1 MRVSTRC
8 ESLCGLPHGK
18 HAQAVRFYLFF
29 LPRKQLCCDFTGG
42 HRNSPNSGTL
52 LSAAQTFPLSGES
65 PAPTKVVKTNI
76 KVFARLFQKAAQS
89 KGSAFGRPAHRA
101 KFFLDMKRRRGDK
114 TVRRTVLPWGTLAGG
129 SPVPT
134 GTPNS
139 SREFAR
145 ALLISPDISFIN
157 AFCEPGLP
165 CFCDDS
171 QFDLPKNKKS
181 PFPLSRGKGVFFC
194 FIPEYRGFSAVCRNR
209 PANLRRSECSRA
221 WCLP

>member
-52 LSAAQTFPLSGES
+52 LSAAQTFPLSEES

-101 KFFLDMKRRRGDK
+101 KSFFARKRRRGGK

-139 SREFAR
+139 SRKFAR
-145 ALLISPDISFIN
+145 VLLISPGIGSVGTVLGVRRRATPLPAISRKG
-157 AFCEPGLP
+157 GL
-165 CFCDDS
+165 
-171 QFDLPKNKKS
+171 
-181 PFPLSRGKGVFFC
+181 FC
-194 FIPEYRGFSAVCRNR
+194 FIPECRGFSAVCRNR
-209 PANLRRSECSRA
+209 PANLRRSECSRSS
-221 WCLP
+221 CRP